1 MRVKAEKEVVIGRLV
16 RDIEMAHDS
25 VALFTLT
32 NSVISNGE
40 ETTRW
45 HRIAAFGHQAVL
57 CHKRLSKGDL
67 CCVEGR
73 MGSVES
79 EGETKMAVIAE
90 NITFLVKHNF

>member
-1 MRVKAEKEVVIGRLV
+1 MGMEVVIGRLV
-16 RDIEMAHDS
+16 RDIEMTHDS

-32 NSVISNGE
+32 NSVVSNGE
-40 ETTRW
+40 EIMRW

-73 MGSVES
+73 MGNIES
-79 EGETKMAVIAE
+79 DGETKSAVIAE
-90 NITFLVKHNF
+90 NITFLVKRDF